1 MSSITTPISSAVRTG
16 RLVRAAAAL
25 ILLDV
30 VLITLL
36 QVILITEGSRPI
48 PPMIIIGVLGL
59 AVGIVLLVR
68 PSRGLCVGAAILMAV
83 NLAGAGPSEIATL
96 TASSLGHQLFGAASL
111 LTIAGALGASVVAA
125 VTFRQSS
132 AR

>member
-16 RLVRAAAAL
+16 RWVRAAAAL

-83 NLAGAGPSEIATL
+83 NLAGAGPSEIANL
-96 TASSLGHQLFGAASL
+96 TASSLGHQLFGTASL

>member
-16 RLVRAAAAL
+16 RWVRAAAAL

-83 NLAGAGPSEIATL
+83 NLAGAGPSEIANL
-96 TASSLGHQLFGAASL
+96 TASSLGHQLFGAPRCSPSRAH
-111 LTIAGALGASVVAA
+111 
-125 VTFRQSS
+125 S
-132 AR
+132 AHRW

>member
-16 RLVRAAAAL
+16 RWVRAAAAL

-36 QVILITEGSRPI
+36 QVILISEGSRPI

-83 NLAGAGPSEIATL
+83 NLAGAGPSEIANL